1 MKKHLL
7 SALLAMCLVT
17 TAFAQQGKVYETR
30 TVKSKI
36 LGMERSYSIYLPA
49 GYDEGDGSYP
59 VLYLLHGLGDNH
71 TGWVQ
76 FGQVQYI
83 ADKAIAEGKSAP
95 MIIVMPDADTVHK
108 GYFNLLDGTYNY
120 EDFFFQEL
128 IPHIRFI
135 EGVRRKKSGSSRANG
150 YTNYLGEISER
161 KARPYQMDSLVY
173 QLW

>member
-59 VLYLLHGLGDNH
+59 VLYLLHGIIRDGCNLGRFSIL
-71 TGWVQ
+71 Q
-76 FGQVQYI
+76 I
-83 ADKAIAEGKSAP
+83 KR
-95 MIIVMPDADTVHK
+95 
-108 GYFNLLDGTYNY
+108 LLRVN
-120 EDFFFQEL
+120 
-128 IPHIRFI
+128 
-135 EGVRRKKSGSSRANG
+135 
-150 YTNYLGEISER
+150 
-161 KARPYQMDSLVY
+161 
-173 QLW
+173 QLR

>member
-76 FGQVQYI
+76 FGRFSILQI
-83 ADKAIAEGKSAP
+83 KR
-95 MIIVMPDADTVHK
+95 
-108 GYFNLLDGTYNY
+108 LLRGN
-120 EDFFFQEL
+120 
-128 IPHIRFI
+128 
-135 EGVRRKKSGSSRANG
+135 
-150 YTNYLGEISER
+150 
-161 KARPYQMDSLVY
+161 
-173 QLW
+173 QLR

>member
-108 GYFNLLDGTYNY
+108 R
-120 EDFFFQEL
+120 L
-128 IPHIRFI
+128 ILTCWMEHY
-135 EGVRRKKSGSSRANG
+135 K
-150 YTNYLGEISER
+150 L
-161 KARPYQMDSLVY
+161 
-173 QLW
+173 

>member
-95 MIIVMPDADTVHK
+95 MIIVMPDS
-108 GYFNLLDGTYNY
+108 
-120 EDFFFQEL
+120 
-128 IPHIRFI
+128 IRFI

>member
-59 VLYLLHGLGDNH
+59 VLYLLHGLRDGC
-71 TGWVQ
+71 
-76 FGQVQYI
+76 
-83 ADKAIAEGKSAP
+83 
-95 MIIVMPDADTVHK
+95 
-108 GYFNLLDGTYNY
+108 NLG
-120 EDFFFQEL
+120 
-128 IPHIRFI
+128 RFSI
-135 EGVRRKKSGSSRANG
+135 LQIKRLLRGN
-150 YTNYLGEISER
+150 
-161 KARPYQMDSLVY
+161 
-173 QLW
+173 QLR

>member
-36 LGMERSYSIYLPA
+36 LGMERRYSIYLPA

-128 IPHIRFI
+128 IPHIEKTYRVRAESRYRAISGLSMEVAERCFMPFI
-135 EGVRRKKSGSSRANG
+135 IRRCLLLLLR
-150 YTNYLGEISER
+150 
-161 KARPYQMDSLVY
+161 
-173 QLW
+173 